1 MDQNFQEICIDVLN
15 NLEAIGINFLA
26 IDFDLTLISEHT
38 GGTWAGTADELKT
51 KIRPFF
57 KHLIPLAI
65 ERNMCVAIVTFSP
78 QVFLISEVL
87 RLQFPSIA
95 SRIPIR

>member
-1 MDQNFQEICIDVLN
+1 MDETTRDIIN

-38 GGTWAGTADELKT
+38 GGTWAGTADELST
-51 KIRPFF
+51 KVRPLY

-78 QVFLISEVL
+78 QTGLIAEVL
-87 RLQFPSIA
+87 RLEFPTIA